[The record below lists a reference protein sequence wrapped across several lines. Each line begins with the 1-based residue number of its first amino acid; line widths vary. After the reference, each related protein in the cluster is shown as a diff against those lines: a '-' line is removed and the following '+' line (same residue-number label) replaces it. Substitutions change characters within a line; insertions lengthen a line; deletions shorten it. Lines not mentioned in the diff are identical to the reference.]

1 MRSFPRWLGAGLSI
15 FVLLVIALPGVALAH
30 AERQSSRPDEG
41 TELRRPPLHL
51 YVNFSEPPTGDSTVT
66 VLDGCGNA
74 VVADFE
80 VTDRTIHANLDP
92 GQPGTW
98 RVRTQVVSGLD
109 GHPTR
114 DRWSFEVDGTRDCAA
129 PPPPADDTEEPDEEV
144 GGGVGGAVLLAAG
157 AAVVLIGMAAAI
169 RLRSK

>member
-1 MRSFPRWLGAGLSI
+1 MGSWPRWLAASLSI
-15 FVLLVIALPGVALAH
+15 HVLLVIALTGVALAH

-41 TELRRPPLHL
+41 KQLGKPPLHL
-51 YVNFSEPPTGDSTVT
+51 YVNFSEPPTGDSTIT

-98 RVRTQVVSGLD
+98 NVRTQVVSGLD

-129 PPPPADDTEEPDEEV
+129 PPPEADDTGESDEED
-144 GGGVGGAVLLAAG
+144 GGGVGAAALLAAG
-157 AAVVLIGMAAAI
+157 AAVVLIGIAAAI